1 MTSISRLAAL
11 VLLAAIAFATLSPIQ
26 MRPHLGDANLE
37 RALAYALFGLA
48 LAFGFRA
55 RLVQAMLFVCT
66 VAGVLELLQAI
77 DPGRHA
83 RLQDALLKA
92 AAGLMGIAVGRIVF
106 AVATRA
112 ARPQSR
118 QPRSSSKPK
127 DLGLASD

>member
-1 MTSISRLAAL
+1 MTSISRLAAF

-66 VAGVLELLQAI
+66 VAGGLELLQAI

-83 RLQDALLKA
+83 RLQDALVKA
-92 AAGLMGIAVGRIVF
+92 AAGLMGIAVGRIVL
-106 AVATRA
+106 AIAGRA

-118 QPRSSSKPK
+118 QPRSSSKPEG
-127 DLGLASD
+127 LGLASD

>member
-11 VLLAAIAFATLSPIQ
+11 VMLAAIAFATLSPIQ

-83 RLQDALLKA
+83 RLQDALVKA
-92 AAGLMGIAVGRIVF
+92 AAGLMGIAVGRIVL
-106 AVATRA
+106 AVAGRVV
-112 ARPQSR
+112 RPQSR

-127 DLGLASD
+127 GLGLASD

>member
-1 MTSISRLAAL
+1 MTRI
-11 VLLAAIAFATLSPIQ
+11 
-26 MRPHLGDANLE
+26 
-37 RALAYALFGLA
+37 ALAYALFGLA

-55 RLVQAMLFVCT
+55 HLVQAMLFVCT

-83 RLQDALLKA
+83 RLQDALVKA
-92 AAGLMGIAVGRIVF
+92 AAGLMGIAVGRIVL
-106 AVATRA
+106 AVAGRV

-127 DLGLASD
+127 GLGLASD